1 MNGFKRYITDFFR
14 AVGSL
19 TTGLRTTMREFFTRK
34 STECYP
40 ENRAELVLP
49 ARFRGTLTML
59 HDADNHHRCIAC
71 GLCEATCPN
80 GTIHVASRQETTP
93 EGKTV
98 RGVDAYV
105 YNLGSCMFCQLC
117 VNVCPRQAIAFDQEF
132 EHAVFDK
139 SKLVLKLNRE
149 GSSLAKQ

>member
-14 AVGSL
+14 ALGSL
-19 TTGLRTTMREFFTRK
+19 ATGLRTTMREFFTRK
-34 STECYP
+34 TTERYP
-40 ENRAELVLP
+40 ENRAELVLSP
-49 ARFRGTLTML
+49 RFRGTLTML
-59 HDADNHHRCIAC
+59 HDADNRHRCIAC
-71 GLCEATCPN
+71 GLCQAACPN
-80 GTIHVASRQETTP
+80 DTIRVVSRQETAP
-93 EGKTV
+93 DGKTV
-98 RGVDAYV
+98 RVLDTYI

-117 VNVCPRQAIAFDQEF
+117 VDVCPRRAIAFDQEF

>member
-98 RGVDAYV
+98 RVLDAYV

-117 VNVCPRQAIAFDQEF
+117 GNVCPRQAIAFDQEI

>member
-98 RGVDAYV
+98 RVLDAYV

-117 VNVCPRQAIAFDQEF
+117 VNVCPRQAIAFDQ
-132 EHAVFDK
+132 
-139 SKLVLKLNRE
+139 
-149 GSSLAKQ
+149 

>member
-98 RGVDAYV
+98 RVLDAYV

-117 VNVCPRQAIAFDQEF
+117 VNFFPLQAISFDKEF
-132 EHAVFDK
+132 ENALFYK
-139 SKLVLKLNRE
+139 SKLVLTLKRE
-149 GSSLAKQ
+149 C